1 MSKLSKEDILKLARL
16 ARLRLTE
23 EEVVLYQKELSAILS
38 YVEQLNS
45 VDVTGLEPTY
55 QVTGLTNVTR
65 PDVVADYNMSQADLL
80 KNVPQKE
87 DVYIKVRRML
97 A

>member
-23 EEVVLYQKELSAILS
+23 EEVTLYQKELSAILS

-65 PDVVADYNMSQADLL
+65 PDVVAAYGTTQNDLL

-87 DVYIKVRRML
+87 DAYIKVRRML